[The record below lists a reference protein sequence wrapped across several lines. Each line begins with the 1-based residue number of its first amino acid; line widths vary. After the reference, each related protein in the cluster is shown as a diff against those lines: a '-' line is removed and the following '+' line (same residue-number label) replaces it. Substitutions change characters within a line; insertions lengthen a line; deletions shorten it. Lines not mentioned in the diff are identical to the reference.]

1 MTSHLL
7 NNYIEYRAIYFNI
20 WHKRSI
26 TRLASITIYNIAS
39 RTTQSNSVYVSV
51 LKIPIV
57 LADGVSKS
65 LRKNFF
71 FPLERPMQQIL
82 TERHSGKTKQMTNW
96 SAGTLKGKLNFF
108 VLRLFKNVKL
118 KLLTER
124 FKQNQ
129 FLFCLTFCLPGTI
142 TPDIVVRFW
151 EGFDAQFHQ
160 LCYKTI
166 GSCF

>member
-96 SAGTLKGKLNFF
+96 SVATFKGKLKFF
-108 VLRLFKNVKL
+108 
-118 KLLTER
+118 R
-124 FKQNQ
+124 FK
-129 FLFCLTFCLPGTI
+129 
-142 TPDIVVRFW
+142 IVK
-151 EGFDAQFHQ
+151 
-160 LCYKTI
+160 YKTRAFNRKI
-166 GSCF
+166 EIKPIPILLNISLTANNHF